1 MEKIKVNIT
10 YNKYS
15 KRYYA
20 TACGGRFTLCN
31 FHRSEVSEKSWY
43 FDAGFMNTGNKFLSC
58 EGGEDFPLVFFLNL
72 LKSKWFLEFGVKE
85 FPEIEFTKSA
95 KKLLNIQ

>member
-1 MEKIKVNIT
+1 M
-10 YNKYS
+10 
-15 KRYYA
+15 
-20 TACGGRFTLCN
+20 
-31 FHRSEVSEKSWY
+31 
-43 FDAGFMNTGNKFLSC
+43 TGNKSISC
-58 EGGEDFPLVFFLNL
+58 EDREEFPLAFFLNL